1 MKTTLLCVLIAAL
14 GAACLQRADR
24 APPASDTSAVPNSTA
39 TPAAPAPAA
48 APTLPPSPGA
58 TKLTV
63 VEGFLTPESVLHDP
77 VQDIYFVSNINGSPT
92 AKDNNGFI
100 SRVRP
105 DGAVE
110 NLKFIEGGHG
120 GVTLNAPKGLAIRG
134 DTLWVADI
142 DVVRAFDA
150 KTGAPRDSVSM
161 ASLGAVFLNDIAI
174 AQTGALYIT
183 DTGIRFDDV
192 GNVLHPGPDRIF
204 RVGTDRQVTVAVR
217 GDTLGRPNGITLDS
231 VGKRFIV
238 VQFGGRSILAWKPGD
253 KAPSVIAK
261 GPGGFDGVEIAG
273 SRVLVSSW
281 SDSTVSSYETGQE
294 VKVIAGVPS
303 PADIGYDGKRHRVLI
318 PVFSG
323 NRVEIWQLPRDN
335 CGLRICNC
343 GFGVLSIR
351 IQQSEIRDL
360 EYGRTAY
367 FTRPQPLQRLV
378 RPLERV
384 RLDLGAH
391 GDPRRERQK
400 LLAVLAC
407 EVRHRTDHPLSP

>member
-1 MKTTLLCVLIAAL
+1 MKTTLLCLLMVAL
-14 GAACLQRADR
+14 GAPCLQSADR
-24 APPASDTSAVPNSTA
+24 APPASDTSAVRETTA
-39 TPAAPAPAA
+39 TPSPATPAPAA
-48 APTLPPSPGA
+48 APAAAPAPGA
-58 TKLTV
+58 TKVTV

-77 VQDIYFVSNINGSPT
+77 VQDIYFVSNINGGPT
-92 AKDNNGFI
+92 TKDNNGFI

-142 DVVRAFDA
+142 DMVRSFHR
-150 KTGAPRDSVSM
+150 KTGAPRDSVSL
-161 ASLGAVFLNDIAI
+161 AGLGAVFLNDIAI

-192 GNVLHPGPDRIF
+192 GNMLHPGPDRIF

-238 VQFGGRSILAWKPGD
+238 VQFGGRSVLAWKPGD

-273 SRVLVSSW
+273 SRLLVSGGTG
-281 SDSTVSSYETGQE
+281 STVASYQSGQE
-294 VKVIAGVPS
+294 VKVITGVPS
-303 PADIGYDGKRHRVLI
+303 PADIGYDGKRKRVLI
-318 PVFSG
+318 PIFSG
-323 NRVEIWQLPRDN
+323 NRVEIWQLP
-335 CGLRICNC
+335 
-343 GFGVLSIR
+343 
-351 IQQSEIRDL
+351 
-360 EYGRTAY
+360 
-367 FTRPQPLQRLV
+367 
-378 RPLERV
+378 
-384 RLDLGAH
+384 
-391 GDPRRERQK
+391 
-400 LLAVLAC
+400 
-407 EVRHRTDHPLSP
+407 

>member
-1 MKTTLLCVLIAAL
+1 MKTTLLCLLIAAL

-24 APPASDTSAVPNSTA
+24 APPASDTSAVRETTA
-39 TPAAPAPAA
+39 TPTPATPAPAA
-48 APTLPPSPGA
+48 APAAAPAPGA
-58 TKLTV
+58 TKLAV

-92 AKDNNGFI
+92 VKDNNGFI

-110 NLKFIEGGHG
+110 NLKFIEGGHN
-120 GVTLNAPKGLAIRG
+120 GVTLNAPKGLALRG

-142 DVVRAFDA
+142 DAIRAFDA
-150 KTGAPRDSVSM
+150 KTGAARDSVSM

-238 VQFGGRSILAWKPGD
+238 VQFGGRLILAWKPGD

-273 SRVLVSSW
+273 SRLLVSSW

-294 VKVIAGVPS
+294 VKVITGVPS
-303 PADIGYDGKRHRVLI
+303 PADIGYDGKRKRVLI
-318 PVFSG
+318 PVFTG
-323 NRVEIWQLPRDN
+323 NRLEIWQLP
-335 CGLRICNC
+335 
-343 GFGVLSIR
+343 
-351 IQQSEIRDL
+351 
-360 EYGRTAY
+360 
-367 FTRPQPLQRLV
+367 
-378 RPLERV
+378 
-384 RLDLGAH
+384 
-391 GDPRRERQK
+391 
-400 LLAVLAC
+400 
-407 EVRHRTDHPLSP
+407 

>member
-1 MKTTLLCVLIAAL
+1 MRGTVLCAALAAL
-14 GAACLQRADR
+14 GAACQRVENTPR
-24 APPASDTSAVPNSTA
+24 ASE
-39 TPAAPAPAA
+39 TPAAADTAAPAA
-48 APTLPPSPGA
+48 PVVAPTPPPPPAA
-58 TKLTV
+58 TKLAV

-77 VQDIYFVSNINGSPT
+77 AQDIYFVSNINGGPT

-110 NLKFIEGGHG
+110 NLKFIEGAHG

-150 KTGAPRDSVSM
+150 KTGAPRDSVSL

-174 AQTGALYIT
+174 AQSGALYIT

-192 GNVLHPGPDRIF
+192 GNALHPGPDRIF
-204 RVGTDRQVTVAVR
+204 RVGSDRQVTVAVR

-238 VQFGGRSILAWKPGD
+238 VQFGGRSVLAWKPGD

-273 SRVLVSSW
+273 GRMLVSSW

-294 VKVIAGVPS
+294 VKVITGVPS
-303 PADIGYDGKRHRVLI
+303 PADIGYDGKRKRVLI

-323 NRVEIWQLPRDN
+323 NRVEIWQVP
-335 CGLRICNC
+335 
-343 GFGVLSIR
+343 
-351 IQQSEIRDL
+351 
-360 EYGRTAY
+360 
-367 FTRPQPLQRLV
+367 
-378 RPLERV
+378 
-384 RLDLGAH
+384 
-391 GDPRRERQK
+391 
-400 LLAVLAC
+400 
-407 EVRHRTDHPLSP
+407 

>member
-1 MKTTLLCVLIAAL
+1 MKNILVAVIIAGL
-14 GAACLQRADR
+14 GAAC
-24 APPASDTSAVPNSTA
+24 PPMERRSPPQSDTTSTD
-39 TPAAPAPAA
+39 TAPSAPAA
-48 APTLPPSPGA
+48 QPAALTPPTPSPGPVA
-58 TKLTV
+58 TKVGT

-110 NLKFIEGGHG
+110 NLKFIEGGHS
-120 GVTLNAPKGLAIRG
+120 GVTLNAPKGLALRG

-150 KTGAPRDSVSM
+150 RTGAARDSVSL

-192 GNVLHPGPDRIF
+192 GNALHPGPDRIF
-204 RVGTDRQVTVAVR
+204 RVGSDRQVTVAVR

-231 VGKRFIV
+231 LGKRFIV
-238 VQFGGRSILAWKPGD
+238 VQFGGRSVLAWKPGD

-273 SRVLVSSW
+273 SRILVSSW
-281 SDSTVSSYETGQE
+281 SDSTVASYETGKE
-294 VKVIAGVPS
+294 VKVITGVPS
-303 PADIGYDGKRHRVLI
+303 PADIGYDGKRKRVLI
-318 PVFSG
+318 PIFSG
-323 NRVEIWQLPRDN
+323 NRVEIWQL
-335 CGLRICNC
+335 
-343 GFGVLSIR
+343 
-351 IQQSEIRDL
+351 Q
-360 EYGRTAY
+360 
-367 FTRPQPLQRLV
+367 
-378 RPLERV
+378 
-384 RLDLGAH
+384 
-391 GDPRRERQK
+391 
-400 LLAVLAC
+400 
-407 EVRHRTDHPLSP
+407 

>member
-1 MKTTLLCVLIAAL
+1 MKTTLLCVSLVAL
-14 GAACLQRADR
+14 GVACQRVDR
-24 APPASDTSAVPNSTA
+24 TPPASDTPATA
-39 TPAAPAPAA
+39 DTTVTPAPVA
-48 APTLPPSPGA
+48 APTPPTPPPAA
-58 TKLTV
+58 TKVAV

-77 VQDIYFVSNINGSPT
+77 AQDIYFVSNINGSPT

-142 DVVRAFDA
+142 DMVRSFDA
-150 KTGAPRDSVSM
+150 KTGAPRDSVSL
-161 ASLGAVFLNDIAI
+161 AGLGAVFLNDIAI

-204 RVGTDRQVTVAVR
+204 RIGTDRQVTVAVR

-238 VQFGGRSILAWKPGD
+238 VQFGGRSVLAWKPGD

-261 GPGGFDGVEIAG
+261 GPGGFRSEEHT
-273 SRVLVSSW
+273 SELQSQSNLVCRLLLEKKKK
-281 SDSTVSSYETGQE
+281 TPT
-294 VKVIAGVPS
+294 VKVIPS
-303 PADIGYDGKRHRVLI
+303 IITPTSSLH
-318 PVFSG
+318 
-323 NRVEIWQLPRDN
+323 LP
-335 CGLRICNC
+335 L
-343 GFGVLSIR
+343 V
-351 IQQSEIRDL
+351 
-360 EYGRTAY
+360 A
-367 FTRPQPLQRLV
+367 RPQSSAP
-378 RPLERV
+378 P
-384 RLDLGAH
+384 
-391 GDPRRERQK
+391 
-400 LLAVLAC
+400 C
-407 EVRHRTDHPLSP
+407 N

>member
-1 MKTTLLCVLIAAL
+1 MKTTLLCLLIAAL
-14 GAACLQRADR
+14 GTACLQRADR
-24 APPASDTSAVPNSTA
+24 APPASDTSAVRETTA
-39 TPAAPAPAA
+39 TPTPATPAPAA
-48 APTLPPSPGA
+48 APAAAPAPGA
-58 TKLTV
+58 TRLAV

-77 VQDIYFVSNINGSPT
+77 VQDIYFVSNINGGPT
-92 AKDNNGFI
+92 TKDNNGFI

-142 DVVRAFDA
+142 DVVRSFDA
-150 KTGAPRDSVSM
+150 KTGAPRDSVSL
-161 ASLGAVFLNDIAI
+161 AGLGAVFLNDIAI

-204 RVGTDRQVTVAVR
+204 RIGSDRQVTVAVR

-238 VQFGGRSILAWKPGD
+238 VQFGGRSVLAWKPGD

-273 SRVLVSSW
+273 SRLLVSSW
-281 SDSTVSSYETGQE
+281 ADSTVSSYETGQE
-294 VKVIAGVPS
+294 VKVITGVPS
-303 PADIGYDGKRHRVLI
+303 PADIGYDAKRKRVLI

-323 NRVEIWQLPRDN
+323 NRVEIWQLP
-335 CGLRICNC
+335 
-343 GFGVLSIR
+343 
-351 IQQSEIRDL
+351 
-360 EYGRTAY
+360 
-367 FTRPQPLQRLV
+367 
-378 RPLERV
+378 
-384 RLDLGAH
+384 
-391 GDPRRERQK
+391 
-400 LLAVLAC
+400 
-407 EVRHRTDHPLSP
+407 

>member
-1 MKTTLLCVLIAAL
+1 MKTTLLCLLIVAL

-24 APPASDTSAVPNSTA
+24 APPASDTSAVRETTA
-39 TPAAPAPAA
+39 TPSPATPAPAA
-48 APTLPPSPGA
+48 APAAAPAPGA
-58 TKLTV
+58 TKLAV

-77 VQDIYFVSNINGSPT
+77 VQDIYFVSNINGGPT

-120 GVTLNAPKGLAIRG
+120 GATLNAPKGLAIRG

-142 DVVRAFDA
+142 DMVRSFDA
-150 KTGAPRDSVSM
+150 KTGAPRDSVSL
-161 ASLGAVFLNDIAI
+161 AGLGAVFLNDIAI

-192 GNVLHPGPDRIF
+192 GNMLHPGPDRIF
-204 RVGTDRQVTVAVR
+204 RIGSDRQVTVAVR

-238 VQFGGRSILAWKPGD
+238 VQFGGRSVLAWKPGD

-273 SRVLVSSW
+273 SRLLVSSW

-294 VKVIAGVPS
+294 VKVITGVPS
-303 PADIGYDGKRHRVLI
+303 PADIGYDAKRKRVLI

-323 NRVEIWQLPRDN
+323 NRVEIWQLP
-335 CGLRICNC
+335 
-343 GFGVLSIR
+343 
-351 IQQSEIRDL
+351 
-360 EYGRTAY
+360 
-367 FTRPQPLQRLV
+367 
-378 RPLERV
+378 
-384 RLDLGAH
+384 
-391 GDPRRERQK
+391 
-400 LLAVLAC
+400 
-407 EVRHRTDHPLSP
+407 